1 MIARQQLQH
10 PRPPGGEDSG
20 PLTGRPGVRP
30 LHRVQ
35 ESGPSTG
42 SPGVRPR
49 PLHRESRAQVPPQ
62 GDQDSGPSTGSP
74 APARGKK
81 SGLGR
86 VQPVV
91 RGCWEWACGCAHS
104 SSGQWGANEGLSR
117 GSDVIR
123 HFPGRVTCQCMGEE
137 EHGLAVGCSGP
148 VQLPWVTRARK
159 KRVGVGLLRGAW
171 PWRCGG
177 GLAVRGEDC
186 EGSTRSHTHAHM

>member
-1 MIARQQLQH
+1 MKAAAPGWGRRHTPRAWNSGNPHGDSEAATAASQTTWRQGL
-10 PRPPGGEDSG
+10 R

-104 SSGQWGANEGLSR
+104 SSGQWGANEGLS
-117 GSDVIR
+117 GESDVIR
-123 HFPGRVTCQCMGEE
+123 HFPGRVTLPV
-137 EHGLAVGCSGP
+137 HG
-148 VQLPWVTRARK
+148 
-159 KRVGVGLLRGAW
+159 
-171 PWRCGG
+171 
-177 GLAVRGEDC
+177 
-186 EGSTRSHTHAHM
+186 